1 MNERNPSDMN
11 HGRGV
16 TAVLGPT
23 NTGKTHLAI
32 ERMLG
37 HESGMIGL
45 PLRLL
50 AREVYD
56 KVCAQTGPAN
66 VALITGE
73 EKILPNTPKYYV
85 CTVEAMPRD
94 IDVAFV
100 AIDEIQ
106 LAADLERGHVFT
118 RHLLHARGSQE
129 TLLLGASTMQDVIT
143 ALLPDANIISRP
155 RLSHLSY
162 AGQKKLSRL
171 PRRSAIVTFTAND
184 LYATAEL
191 VRRQRGGAA
200 VVLGALSPKIRN
212 AQVELYQNGEVDFL
226 VATDA
231 IGMGLNLDVDHV
243 AFAAV
248 HKFDGRQRRELTNA
262 EIGQIAGRAGRHIN
276 DGTFGVTA
284 SVPPFDQARITALEE
299 HNFEPVKLLQWRSGS
314 LDFASIARL
323 LESLKSRPQNP
334 SLARGGEV
342 DDLRA
347 LESLAKDET
356 IQTLAAGPAAV
367 GRLWEV
373 CQIPDYRKIS
383 ASDHAGLVTDIY
395 KHLMSDSG
403 HICTD
408 WFAEQVRSADNTE
421 GDIDAL
427 ANRISHIRTW
437 TFVSHRP
444 DWLDDAAHWQER
456 TRAIEDKLS
465 DALHERL
472 TQRFVDRR
480 TSVLMKRLRDKDTLN
495 AEIEADGS
503 VFVERHFVGRVEGF
517 HFTPDSKD
525 AGIHGKAARHA
536 AARVMSEELSERAQR
551 LVAAGDDA
559 FSLSRDGL
567 ISWEGAAVARLEA
580 GEQPLRPSLAI
591 ISDEHLA
598 APDNER
604 INKRLS
610 DWLSATIAE
619 RLKQVVDLNGAEDV
633 SGLARG
639 VAFRIIE
646 NFGIV
651 KREDIADDI
660 RQLDQEA
667 RGQLRRYGVRF
678 GAFNIFIPSLLKPA
692 ASDLLILLWTM
703 NRGKETGID
712 VANLPEPPRE
722 GLTSASAD
730 PAIPEAFYR
739 VAGFHLC
746 GRRVVRID
754 MLERLADMI
763 RPLVAW
769 REGQKREADS
779 KAPAATKPEQAA
791 VEEPTEQADAAS
803 PEAKTEQ
810 EPEQGEAPAESA
822 PEGDTTADSTP
833 EGATGD
839 GGFRVTA
846 DMMSIVGCSGEE
858 FASVLSELGFRRE
871 RKPLEAAKADGAAPA
886 EAEQAAASD
895 GNGEDTEE
903 KFDEIWRPK
912 RRKRHDAGGRGRA
925 KGTRGSGKKDGRGPN
940 RKGKNNHKR
949 GTSAPRGAG
958 KTAPRQRAKAI
969 DPDSPFAAL
978 QGLKKE
984 LETRGKDGS

>member
-1 MNERNPSDMN
+1 MNERNPRDVDR
-11 HGRGV
+11 GRGV

-56 KVCAQTGPAN
+56 KVCAQTAPAH

-73 EKILPNTPKYYV
+73 EKILPNAPRYYV

-129 TLLLGASTMQDVIT
+129 TLLLGALTMQDVISS
-143 ALLPDANIISRP
+143 LLPAANIISRP
-155 RLSHLSY
+155 RLSRLSY

-171 PRRSAIVTFTAND
+171 PRRSAIVTFTASD

-200 VVLGALSPKIRN
+200 VVLGALSPKTRN

-226 VATDA
+226 IATDA

-248 HKFDGRQRRELTNA
+248 HKFDGRQRRALTNA
-262 EIGQIAGRAGRHIN
+262 EIGQIAGRAGRHTN

-284 SVPPFDQARITALEE
+284 AVPPFDQPRIDALED
-299 HNFEPVKLLQWRSGS
+299 HAFEPVKLLQWRNNR
-314 LDFASIARL
+314 LDFASIDRL
-323 LESLKSRPQNP
+323 LESLRSRPGDP
-334 SLARGGEV
+334 RLARGGDV

-347 LESLAKDET
+347 LEAVSKDER
-356 IQTLAAGPAAV
+356 IKALAQAPAAV

-383 ASDHAGLVTDIY
+383 ASDHAELITDVY
-395 KHLMSDSG
+395 THLMSDSG
-403 HICTD
+403 HIETD
-408 WFAEQVRSADNTE
+408 WFSQQVRRADNTE

-456 TRAIEDKLS
+456 TRAIEDRLS

-472 TQRFVDRR
+472 TQRFVDRQ
-480 TSVLMKRLRDKDTLN
+480 TSVLIKRLRDKDTLN

-503 VFVERHFVGRVEGF
+503 VFVERHYVGRVEGLN
-517 HFTPDSKD
+517 FTPGSKD
-525 AGIHGKAARHA
+525 TGVKGKAARHA

-551 LVAAGDDA
+551 LVAAEDGA
-559 FSLSRDGL
+559 FALSRNGE
-567 ISWEGAAVARLEA
+567 ISWEGSAVARLDA
-580 GEQPLRPSLAI
+580 GEIPLRPGLAVI
-591 ISDEHLA
+591 ADEHLN
-598 APDNER
+598 APDIARIER
-604 INKRLS
+604 RLS
-610 DWLSATIAE
+610 DWLTATINE
-619 RLKQVVDLNGAEDV
+619 RLKPLDELSRAEDV

-639 VAFRIIE
+639 VAFRIVE

-651 KREDIADDI
+651 KREDIAEDI

-678 GAFNIFIPSLLKPA
+678 GAFNIFIPALLKPA
-692 ASDLLILLWTM
+692 ASDLVTMLWTL
-703 NRGKETGID
+703 NRGEGAGI
-712 VANLPEPPRE
+712 ALASMPEPPRE
-722 GLTSASAD
+722 GLTSASAEV
-730 PAIPEAFYR
+730 AIPEAFYR

-746 GRRVVRID
+746 GKRVVRID

-769 REGQKREADS
+769 RKKRQPEAAS
-779 KAPAATKPEQAA
+779 PAGKEPASETPAGSAA
-791 VEEPTEQADAAS
+791 EPHGDAAS
-803 PEAKTEQ
+803 EAAVKTRVKPAGQ
-810 EPEQGEAPAESA
+810 DAHADAP
-822 PEGDTTADSTP
+822 P

-858 FASVLSELGFRRE
+858 FAAVLSELGFRVQ
-871 RKPLEAAKADGAAPA
+871 RKPLKTLVAADTPSTDTAPA
-886 EAEQAAASD
+886 DTQTDPAVAAD
-895 GNGEDTEE
+895 KPE
-903 KFDEIWRPK
+903 FDEIWRPK
-912 RRKRHDAGGRGRA
+912 RRKPHAGHKRGQGKEMRSGGR
-925 KGTRGSGKKDGRGPN
+925 KDGRGPN
-940 RKGKNNHKR
+940 RKGKNDHKR
-949 GTSAPRGAG
+949 GNRPPGKPG
-958 KTAPRQRAKAI
+958 KTAGHQRTKKA

-984 LETRGKDGS
+984 LETRGKDKS

>member
-1 MNERNPSDMN
+1 MIDQSPRAANR
-11 HGRGV
+11 GRGV

-56 KVCAQTGPAN
+56 RICVQSGAAN

-73 EKILPNTPKYYV
+73 EKILPKSPRYYV

-106 LAADLERGHVFT
+106 LAADLDRGHVFT
-118 RHLLHARGSQE
+118 RHLLHARGTQE
-129 TLLLGASTMQDVIT
+129 TLLLGASTMKDVIS

-155 RLSHLSY
+155 RLSRLTY
-162 AGQKKLSRL
+162 AGQKKISRL
-171 PRRSAIVTFTAND
+171 PRRSAIVTFTASD
-184 LYATAEL
+184 VYATAEL

-200 VVLGALSPKIRN
+200 VVLGALSPKTRN
-212 AQVELYQNGEVDFL
+212 AQVALYQNGEVDFL
-226 VATDA
+226 IATDA
-231 IGMGLNLDVDHV
+231 IGMGLNLDIDHV
-243 AFAAV
+243 AFASA
-248 HKFDGRQRRELTNA
+248 HKYDGRQQRELTNA
-262 EIGQIAGRAGRHIN
+262 EIGQISGRAGRHTN

-284 SVPPFDQARITALEE
+284 SVPPFDPERITALED
-299 HNFEPVKLLQWRSGS
+299 HVFEPVKLLQWRSGS
-314 LDFASIARL
+314 LDFGSIEHL
-323 LESLKSRPQNP
+323 LESLKQRPDDP
-334 SLARGGEV
+334 RLARGGVV
-342 DDLRA
+342 DDMRA
-347 LESLAKDET
+347 LETASKDER
-356 IQTLAAGPAAV
+356 IQALARAPAAV

-383 ASDHAGLVTDIY
+383 TSDHANLVAEVY
-395 KHLMSDSG
+395 MHLMSDTG
-403 HICTD
+403 LIDTD
-408 WFAEQVRSADNTE
+408 WFAEQVRRADNAE

-437 TFVSHRP
+437 TFVSHRSQ
-444 DWLDDAAHWQER
+444 WLDDPMHWQER

-472 TQRFVDRR
+472 TERFVDRR
-480 TSVLMKRLRDKDTLN
+480 TSVLMKRLRDKDALN

-517 HFTPDSKD
+517 HFTPDTKD
-525 AGIHGKAARHA
+525 AGINGKAARHA

-551 LVAAGDDA
+551 LIAAEDSA
-559 FSLSRDGL
+559 ISLTRDGQ
-567 ISWEGAAVARLEA
+567 IMWEDAPVARLSA
-580 GEQPLRPSLAI
+580 GELPLRPMLSI
-591 ISDEHLA
+591 IADDHLA
-598 APDNER
+598 TADSER
-604 INKRLS
+604 IEGRLS
-610 DWLSATIAE
+610 NWLSAVISE
-619 RLKQVVDLNGAEDV
+619 RIKALDELSRADDI

-639 VAFRIIE
+639 VAFRIVE
-646 NFGIV
+646 NFGFV
-651 KREDIADDI
+651 KRDDIADDV

-678 GAFNIFIPSLLKPA
+678 GAFNIFIPTLLKPA
-692 ASDLLILLWTM
+692 ASDLVILLWVLA
-703 NRGKETGID
+703 RGNEAKID
-712 VANLPEPPRE
+712 ASSMPEPPRE
-722 GLTSASAD
+722 GLTSASAN

-746 GRRVVRID
+746 GKRVVRVD

-769 REGQKREADS
+769 RKNRKTPEKPQVEADNS
-779 KAPAATKPEQAA
+779 SEAAAVPPETPQDATKDEAA
-791 VEEPTEQADAAS
+791 VAET
-803 PEAKTEQ
+803 EAK
-810 EPEQGEAPAESA
+810 
-822 PEGDTTADSTP
+822 P

-839 GGFRVTA
+839 GGFRVTP

-858 FASVLSELGFRRE
+858 FASVLTELGFQVK
-871 RKPLEAAKADGAAPA
+871 RKPIEIATAEAATSEQSSELSPADSGTPT
-886 EAEQAAASD
+886 EQQ
-895 GNGEDTEE
+895 
-903 KFDEIWRPK
+903 FDEIWRPK
-912 RRKRHDAGGRGRA
+912 RRKPTGGKRPARAKGDRSGNSGDKQRGRA
-925 KGTRGSGKKDGRGPN
+925 KRKQSGQ
-940 RKGKNNHKR
+940 
-949 GTSAPRGAG
+949 AG
-958 KTAPRQRAKAI
+958 KGHPRSGSSAARRPAKKI

-978 QGLKKE
+978 QGLKKD
-984 LETRGKDGS
+984 LESRAKD